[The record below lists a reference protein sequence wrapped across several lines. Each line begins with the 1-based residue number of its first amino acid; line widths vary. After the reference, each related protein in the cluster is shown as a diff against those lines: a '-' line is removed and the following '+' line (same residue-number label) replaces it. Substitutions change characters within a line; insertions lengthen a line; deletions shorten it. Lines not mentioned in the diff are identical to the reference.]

1 MENNPLHNQQRH
13 SNFQQRP
20 DSHEI
25 IVSLTA
31 AEAAHRSSSNAA
43 SPAALEAI
51 SSRFSNQSLNG
62 KQGSVLANQE
72 DDDEDEEEEDEK
84 EGQNQAE
91 DDINKFYTAFSEGHM
106 IKGILCPSLTN
117 SFHSPSLERS
127 YLTYSHRQRQKS
139 LIIVNVVDMLVKI
152 ILAVVYV
159 WRQNPQRV
167 SRKYLY
173 LWIIVSMRLYYLLAT
188 DCYRN

>member
-1 MENNPLHNQQRH
+1 MDNNDRRQTQGHH
-13 SNFQQRP
+13 SIPNLQPESAVWFRERALQ
-20 DSHEI
+20 SHEI

-31 AEAAHRSSSNAA
+31 DTLRCNSLAATNAVAHESTVTGRESNRTQGGSTFKEADGTG
-43 SPAALEAI
+43 
-51 SSRFSNQSLNG
+51 NG
-62 KQGSVLANQE
+62 ES
-72 DDDEDEEEEDEK
+72 DDDEDEPATQPD
-84 EGQNQAE
+84 
-91 DDINKFYTAFSEGHM
+91 DDINEIYTAFSEGYM

-159 WRQNPQRV
+159 WRKNPPRV
-167 SRKYLY
+167 S
-173 LWIIVSMRLYYLLAT
+173 
-188 DCYRN
+188 